1 MVEETLNAYTDG
13 QRESTLLEIAG
24 ITSTLDSMA
33 VLFGRDNSPAFIS
46 TYLLALNE
54 DSQEV
59 TYSFYSYR
67 TIRNRW
73 RMVLRGRR
81 HPTRWQG

>member
-1 MVEETLNAYTDG
+1 MNRGQTQQEFRSMVEETLNAYTDG

-46 TYLLALNE
+46 TYLLALQT
-54 DSQEV
+54 DSML
-59 TYSFYSYR
+59 YK
-67 TIRNRW
+67 
-73 RMVLRGRR
+73 
-81 HPTRWQG
+81 